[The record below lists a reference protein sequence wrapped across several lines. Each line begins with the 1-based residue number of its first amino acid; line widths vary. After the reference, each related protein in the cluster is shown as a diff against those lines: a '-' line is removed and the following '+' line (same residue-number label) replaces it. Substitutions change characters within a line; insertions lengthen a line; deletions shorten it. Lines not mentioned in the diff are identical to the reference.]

1 MTREYVYEKMNEIFR
16 NVFDDETIELHDETN
31 AEDIDDWDSLE
42 QINLIVAI
50 ENEFGMMFDMAEVAD
65 LANVGEMVDL
75 ILSKEEVLLDAG
87 MAEIARKIS
96 FTCDAERDESA
107 LYSEQVPGG
116 WLQVRPNS
124 GGEETP
130 VNIEALFNAVLKNKN
145 LVKQLFEQKGGNDE
159 Q

>member
-75 ILSKEEVLLDAG
+75 ILSKEE
-87 MAEIARKIS
+87 
-96 FTCDAERDESA
+96 DE
-107 LYSEQVPGG
+107 
-116 WLQVRPNS
+116 
-124 GGEETP
+124 
-130 VNIEALFNAVLKNKN
+130 
-145 LVKQLFEQKGGNDE
+145 
-159 Q
+159 